1 METIVGLL
9 FILLPVIFKLI
20 EKKLQQSGTAAQQ
33 ETVRQ
38 IKDLFEMEENDLT
51 DEIEDDVEP
60 EIGDYVEPEIGD
72 YVEPEP
78 KFEVNPV
85 IEFLE
90 KVEPQVVKPAAPAQ
104 KKRTAPI
111 LMEEKDNK
119 KKEKIDPKKLVL
131 YSEIMKP
138 KHQE

>member
-38 IKDLFEMEENDLT
+38 IKELFEMEENDLT

-60 EIGDYVEPEIGD
+60 EIGDYVEPE
-72 YVEPEP
+72 P
-78 KFEVNPV
+78 KFVVNPV
-85 IEFLE
+85 VEFLE

>member
-38 IKDLFEMEENDLT
+38 IKELFEMEENDLT
-51 DEIEDDVEP
+51 DEIEDD
-60 EIGDYVEPEIGD
+60 VEPEIGD

>member
-1 METIVGLL
+1 MYLYDLNDMETIVGLL

-60 EIGDYVEPEIGD
+60 EIGDYVEPE
-72 YVEPEP
+72 P
-78 KFEVNPV
+78 KFVVNPV
-85 IEFLE
+85 VEFLE

>member
-60 EIGDYVEPEIGD
+60 EIGDYVG
-72 YVEPEP
+72 PEP
-78 KFEVNPV
+78 KLEVNPV

-119 KKEKIDPKKLVL
+119 KKEKIDPKKLIL

>member
-38 IKDLFEMEENDLT
+38 IKDLFEMEENDLK
-51 DEIEDDVEP
+51 DEIEDDA
-60 EIGDYVEPEIGD
+60 EPEIGD

-78 KFEVNPV
+78 KFVVNPV
-85 IEFLE
+85 VEFLE

>member
-60 EIGDYVEPEIGD
+60 EIGDYVEPE
-72 YVEPEP
+72 P
-78 KFEVNPV
+78 KFVVNSV
-85 IEFLE
+85 VEFLE

>member
-33 ETVRQ
+33 ETVRR

-60 EIGDYVEPEIGD
+60 EIGDYA
-72 YVEPEP
+72 EPEP
-78 KFEVNPV
+78 KFVVNPV
-85 IEFLE
+85 VEFLE

>member
-38 IKDLFEMEENDLT
+38 IKDLFEMEEDDLT
-51 DEIEDDVEP
+51 DEIEDD
-60 EIGDYVEPEIGD
+60 IEPEIGD

-90 KVEPQVVKPAAPAQ
+90 RVEPQVVKPAAPAQ

>member
-60 EIGDYVEPEIGD
+60 EIGDYVEPE
-72 YVEPEP
+72 P
-78 KFEVNPV
+78 KFVVNPV
-85 IEFLE
+85 VEFLE

-138 KHQE
+138 KHHE

>member
-20 EKKLQQSGTAAQQ
+20 EKRLQQSGTAAQQ

-51 DEIEDDVEP
+51 DEIEDD
-60 EIGDYVEPEIGD
+60 VEPEIGD

>member
-60 EIGDYVEPEIGD
+60 EIGDYVEPE
-72 YVEPEP
+72 P
-78 KFEVNPV
+78 KLVVNPV
-85 IEFLE
+85 VEFLE

>member
-38 IKDLFEMEENDLT
+38 IKDLFEMEEDDLT
-51 DEIEDDVEP
+51 DEIEDD
-60 EIGDYVEPEIGD
+60 GEPEIGD

-90 KVEPQVVKPAAPAQ
+90 RVEPQVVKSAAPAQ

>member
-33 ETVRQ
+33 ETVRR

-60 EIGDYVEPEIGD
+60 EL
-72 YVEPEP
+72 

-119 KKEKIDPKKLVL
+119 KNEKIDPKKLVL

-138 KHQE
+138 KYQE